1 MRLLR
6 EHLDRG
12 IITSTTPPG
21 DGEGDDEEDV
31 PPNVNVDDE
40 NDVDDGPVF
49 PDDDPAGVGTTGGL
63 FLDGAADGGDP
74 TAVIVPTG
82 TVNPIHLH
90 GHGHGHGNAG
100 SMMAGVNIVNGEE
113 EQDAMEVAGMM
124 HATVLNEPIITT
136 GTTTIT
142 TTTTTTTLL
151 TDVDIDVDVVE
162 RDYEVVD
169 DSEILGD
176 GEGDGED

>member
-1 MRLLR
+1 
-6 EHLDRG
+6 
-12 IITSTTPPG
+12 
-21 DGEGDDEEDV
+21 
-31 PPNVNVDDE
+31 
-40 NDVDDGPVF
+40 
-49 PDDDPAGVGTTGGL
+49 
-63 FLDGAADGGDP
+63 
-74 TAVIVPTG
+74 
-82 TVNPIHLH
+82 
-90 GHGHGHGNAG
+90 
-100 SMMAGVNIVNGEE
+100 MAGVNIVNGEE